1 MAQTAAELVADAKRK
16 VPGVTPEEVSQMKDV
31 LVVDIRDD
39 AEVAAS
45 GKVAGAVHVPR
56 GMLEFRADPA
66 SPYHDKNFDPSKTVV
81 LYCAGGGRAALAGV
95 ALQQLG
101 YADVRNM
108 GGFKDWNEKGL
119 PVEK

>member
-1 MAQTAAELVADAKRK
+1 MSKTVEEMVAEAKSK
-16 VPGVTPEEVSQMKDV
+16 VPDITPEEVSRMSDA
-31 LVVDIRDD
+31 LVVDVRDE
-39 AEVAAS
+39 AEVAAG
-45 GKVAGAVHVPR
+45 GKVPGAMNVPR

-66 SPYHDKNFDPSKTVV
+66 SPNHDANFDPSKTVV

-101 YADVRNM
+101 YTDVRNM
-108 GGFKDWNEKGL
+108 GGFKDWLDKGL